1 MLKRIQL
8 FNLLNPTPL
17 PHLRALLPSLP
28 SLTPR
33 KVADIDALTTHI
45 YGLMMQQNVDS
56 QILTAFE
63 KMRKAA
69 IAGLH
74 AGAQA
79 EDQLHNM
86 EVAKQA
92 REAQSKQGKKV
103 VAHTRGGPIYVN
115 EARKTVKSREQKE
128 IEKDNRYLV
137 QL

>member
-1 MLKRIQL
+1 
-8 FNLLNPTPL
+8 
-17 PHLRALLPSLP
+17 
-28 SLTPR
+28 
-33 KVADIDALTTHI
+33 
-45 YGLMMQQNVDS
+45 MMQQNVDS